1 MVVADVFQ
9 SVAVLGVVE
18 ALVLDLPA
26 ALGQGVERA
35 TADLSGGKIGE
46 PVGLDDFP
54 VRMTLAIT
62 DHAHALPAQRLPRI
76 KVFGVPELDRMGA
89 VPELEV
95 RGWGRERRGA
105 AWNNSGRLTLR

>member
-62 DHAHALPAQRLPRI
+62 DHAQALPAQRLPRI
-76 KVFGVPELDRMGA
+76 KVFGVPEIDRMRA
-89 VPELEV
+89 VQEIEV
-95 RGWGRERRGA
+95 RRMG
-105 AWNNSGRLTLR
+105 

>member
-35 TADLSGGKIGE
+35 AADLSGGKIGE

-76 KVFGVPELDRMGA
+76 KVFGVPELDLIGA

-95 RGWGRERRGA
+95 RGLGA
-105 AWNNSGRLTLR
+105 EAPQPEIIPAG